1 MLKQRYVKININQKE
16 KEKMA
21 TTKKETPLKIYCRN
35 ENGMV
40 WLTADEAIDLKNVR
54 ELKNKQE
61 MNYQE
66 LVSKTQKLEKE
77 NETLKMA
84 LVELTELMKKR
95 GEIL

>member
-1 MLKQRYVKININQKE
+1 
-16 KEKMA
+16 MA

-66 LVSKTQKLEKE
+66 LIAKINKLEKQ
-77 NETLKMA
+77 NETLKLA
-84 LVELTELMKKR
+84 IIELTDLMKKR